1 MTKKLEIIQLSV
13 QFIKKAS
20 FKDLSYDYLAKQLAI
35 TKTAIHYYFKNK
47 KDLGLAICNYLET
60 GLQERFNYFMEHSD
74 ETAWEFIHRR
84 HQTLSQ
90 DDICPIVSLQTDLNE
105 YEEEMQQA
113 IIHLV
118 AKEYQVY
125 REILARNMPI
135 TSAEAL
141 AQIHLS
147 SIKGAQIYNR
157 TLNIP
162 FSETILKKIKQEIGE
177 AENT

>member
-84 HQTLSQ
+84 HQSLSQ

-105 YEEEMQQA
+105 YEE
-113 IIHLV
+113 
-118 AKEYQVY
+118 VY

-157 TLNIP
+157 TLNVP

-177 AENT
+177 TENT